1 MAKQFGYG
9 SRFGG
14 RFSGRN
20 AHNEETSKTVEV
32 TEDMFDGAVAASAN
46 NKIELPG
53 VKAGEKVL
61 SGLPARF
68 IVDAQG
74 ERIHALVRLQ
84 LPDGRLMNI
93 NCPIN
98 GVPVL
103 KNGEYSVSCEAEYI
117 ITVLSERPYFSV
129 NKAEAL
135 DNGDLKV
142 TVEKS
147 TFVRAVPTKEWA
159 KNGVETVETT
169 VKTVLER
176 AGDKPEK
183 ASK

>member
-14 RFSGRN
+14 RFNGRN
-20 AHNEETSKTVEV
+20 AHNEETSKAIEV
-32 TEDMFDGAVAASAN
+32 TEELFEDAVAASAN

-84 LPDGRLMNI
+84 QIGRA
-93 NCPIN
+93 
-98 GVPVL
+98 
-103 KNGEYSVSCEAEYI
+103 SCR
-117 ITVLSERPYFSV
+117 ERV
-129 NKAEAL
+129 
-135 DNGDLKV
+135 
-142 TVEKS
+142 
-147 TFVRAVPTKEWA
+147 
-159 KNGVETVETT
+159 
-169 VKTVLER
+169 
-176 AGDKPEK
+176 
-183 ASK
+183 

>member
-14 RFSGRN
+14 RFNGRN
-20 AHNEETSKTVEV
+20 AHNEETSKAIEV
-32 TEDMFDGAVAASAN
+32 TEELFEDAVAASAN

-84 LPDGRLMNI
+84 LKDGRLMNI
-93 NCPIN
+93 NCPLN
-98 GVPVL
+98 GVPV
-103 KNGEYSVSCEAEYI
+103 KTNGEYEVSCEAEYV
-117 ITVLSERPYFSV
+117 ITVLSERPCFAVS
-129 NKAEAL
+129 KADPL

-147 TFVRAVPTKEWA
+147 TFVKAVPTEEWA
-159 KNGVETVETT
+159 KNGVKTVETT

-176 AGDKPEK
+176 A
-183 ASK
+183 SK

>member
-14 RFSGRN
+14 RFNGRN
-20 AHNEETSKTVEV
+20 AHNEEASKTVEV
-32 TEDMFDGAVAASAN
+32 TEELFEDAVAASAD

-53 VKAGEKVL
+53 VKVGEKVL

-68 IVDAQG
+68 IVDSQG

-84 LPDGRLMNI
+84 LKDGRLMNI
-93 NCPIN
+93 NCPLN

-103 KNGEYSVSCEAEYI
+103 KNGDFSVSCEAEYV
-117 ITVLSERPYFSV
+117 ITVLSERPCFTVS
-129 NKAEAL
+129 KAEAL

-147 TFVRAVPTKEWA
+147 TFVKAVPTKEWA
-159 KNGVETVETT
+159 KNGVKAVETT

-176 AGDKPEK
+176 A
-183 ASK
+183 SK

>member
-20 AHNEETSKTVEV
+20 ARNEEASKTIEV
-32 TEDMFDGAVAASAN
+32 TEDMFEGAVAASASN
-46 NKIELPG
+46 RIELPG

-93 NCPIN
+93 NCPLN

-103 KNGEYSVSCEAEYI
+103 KNGDYSVSCEAEYV
-117 ITVLSERPYFSV
+117 ITVLSERPCFTVS
-129 NKAEAL
+129 KAEAL

-142 TVEKS
+142 SVEKS
-147 TFVRAVPTKEWA
+147 TFVRAVPTKDWA
-159 KNGVETVETT
+159 KNGVKTVETT
-169 VKTVLER
+169 VETVLER
-176 AGDKPEK
+176 AGIKPAK

>member
-14 RFSGRN
+14 RFGRN
-20 AHNEETSKTVEV
+20 AHSEETSSKTVEV
-32 TEDMFDGAVAASAN
+32 TEELFADAVAASVD

-53 VKAGEKVL
+53 IKVGEKVL

-84 LPDGRLMNI
+84 LKDGRLVNV
-93 NCPIN
+93 NCPLN

-103 KNGEYSVSCEAEYI
+103 KNGEYSVSCEAEYV
-117 ITVLSERPYFSV
+117 ITVLSERPCFTVS
-129 NKAEAL
+129 KAEAL

-147 TFVRAVPTKEWA
+147 TFVRAVPTEEWA
-159 KNGVETVETT
+159 KNGIKTVETT

-176 AGDKPEK
+176 A
-183 ASK
+183 SK

>member
-20 AHNEETSKTVEV
+20 AHSEEETSKTVEV

-46 NKIELPG
+46 NSIALPG

-84 LPDGRLMNI
+84 LPDGRLMNV
-93 NCPIN
+93 NCPLN

-129 NKAEAL
+129 NKAEVL

-142 TVEKS
+142 SVEKS
-147 TFVRAVPTKEWA
+147 TFVKAVPTEEWA
-159 KNGVETVETT
+159 KNGIKTVETT

-176 AGDKPEK
+176 A
-183 ASK
+183 SK